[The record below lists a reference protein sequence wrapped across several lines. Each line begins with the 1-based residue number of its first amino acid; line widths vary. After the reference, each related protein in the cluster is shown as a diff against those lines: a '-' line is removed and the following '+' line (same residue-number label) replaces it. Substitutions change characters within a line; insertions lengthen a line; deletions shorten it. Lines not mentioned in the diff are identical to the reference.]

1 MREYINWIIDVSKT
15 NYVNSRFKE
24 LNTNTTW
31 NELPILVKLV
41 YLDENI
47 DNYPIDEQYEIERFI
62 RESQSDVDFNEP
74 SKVVARIVQ
83 IIDYIIEKFPYHEFE
98 ARSVLV
104 LKFKEIVLK
113 DSFLGKNPSVTKP
126 IDEYLMK
133 KLEIIKNL
141 KENHIY
147 DEREGEQADIDYFNQ
162 LKTQYDELFPKFQSF
177 ASSNEYEYNEEVI
190 KIYIHL
196 FIETPNL
203 EKSNIENFVPNT
215 LPYLK
220 AQLKRITSNK
230 KFRIS
235 EILEIIHALDHKLI
249 ELRERLDSS
258 KRILSNLDP
267 KRYYAVKSNI
277 MHIYFKEKSISNLE
291 ALIKYVKKN
300 YYNNRSK
307 LVFPDKFED
316 TITDLKR
323 FKKIIEEL
331 KIRTILN
338 KDENG
343 NYKWNLKANEL
354 GSFLLSL
361 EKNSLLK
368 EPIRNN
374 HEKYS
379 NLICAY
385 FNVSFTPRALQN
397 SKKLKKFDFIYT
409 LK

>member
-24 LNTNTTW
+24 LNTNTAW
-31 NELPILVKLV
+31 NELPILVKLF
-41 YLDENI
+41 YLDEYI
-47 DNYPIDEQYEIERFI
+47 DNYPIDEQYEIERLI

-113 DSFLGKNPSVTKP
+113 DSFIGKNPSVTKP
-126 IDEYLMK
+126 IDEYLTK
-133 KLEIIKNL
+133 KLEIIKTQ
-141 KENHIY
+141 KENYIF
-147 DEREGEQADIDYFNQ
+147 DEREDEQADIDYFNK
-162 LKTQYDELFPKFQSF
+162 LKTLHDELFPKFQSLV
-177 ASSNEYEYNEEVI
+177 SSNEYGYNEEII

-203 EKSNIENFVPNT
+203 EKSDSEHYVPNT

-220 AQLKRITSNK
+220 TQLKQITLNK
-230 KFRIS
+230 RPNIFAIR
-235 EILEIIHALDHKLI
+235 EIIFALEQKLI
-249 ELRERLDSS
+249 ELKERLDDS
-258 KRILSNLDP
+258 KRILSDLNP

-277 MHIYFKEKSISNLE
+277 MHIYFKEKSIINLE
-291 ALIKYVKKN
+291 ALIKYVNKN
-300 YYNNRSK
+300 YYENRSK

-316 TITDLKR
+316 TITDLKT

-331 KIRTILN
+331 KIRTILD

-368 EPIRNN
+368 EDIRNN
-374 HEKYS
+374 HIKYS
-379 NLICAY
+379 YLICAY

-397 SKKLKKFDFIYT
+397 SKKSKKFEFISN